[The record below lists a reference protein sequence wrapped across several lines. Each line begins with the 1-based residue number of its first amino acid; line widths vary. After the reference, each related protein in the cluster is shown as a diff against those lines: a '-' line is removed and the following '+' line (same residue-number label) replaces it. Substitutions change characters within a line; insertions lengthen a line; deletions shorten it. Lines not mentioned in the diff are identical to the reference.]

1 LGFIF
6 SFNLAVGVCLHVSG
20 GVTLWLAMDFN
31 VAVFFARFEGAHFRV
46 FADLQ

>member
-1 LGFIF
+1 L
-6 SFNLAVGVCLHVSG
+6 NLAAGVCLHVSG

-31 VAVFFARFEGAHFRV
+31 VDVFFARFEGVLFKG